1 MSDRSRRSSEPPDGH
16 VLVGRVTGPWG
27 IRGHLKVQPHT
38 ESAERFATGSR
49 LHLDGTPAT
58 VVSSRP
64 HRVGYVI
71 RLDSVQDRTTAE
83 SLHGALLTVHE
94 DDLAELPEDVF
105 YHFQLI
111 DMDVVSEEGERLGR
125 IAEILE
131 TPGNDV
137 YLVRKPD
144 CRDLLLPAIRDV
156 VLDVDVESARVT
168 VRLLPGLR

>member
-1 MSDRSRRSSEPPDGH
+1 M
-16 VLVGRVTGPWG
+16 TGPWG
-27 IRGHLKVQPHT
+27 IHGHLKVQPHT
-38 ESAERFATGSR
+38 ELADRFAAGSR
-49 LHLDGTPAT
+49 LYLDGLPAT
-58 VVSSRP
+58 VISSRP

-71 RLDSVQDRTTAE
+71 RLDSVADRTTAE
-83 SLHGALLTVHE
+83 SLRGTPLTVPE
-94 DDLAELPEDVF
+94 DDLAELPEGVF

-156 VLDVDVESARVT
+156 VLDVDIESGRVT
-168 VRLLPGLR
+168 VRLLPGLRQ

>member
-1 MSDRSRRSSEPPDGH
+1 M
-16 VLVGRVTGPWG
+16 TGPWG
-27 IRGHLKVQPHT
+27 ILGHLKVQPHT
-38 ESAERFATGSR
+38 ELADRFAAGSS
-49 LHLDGTPAT
+49 LYLDGLPTT

-71 RLDSVQDRTTAE
+71 RLDSVEDRTTAE
-83 SLHGALLTVHE
+83 SLRGTPLTVPE
-94 DDLAELPEDVF
+94 DDLAELPEGVF

-156 VLDVDVESARVT
+156 VLDVDIESGRVT

>member
-1 MSDRSRRSSEPPDGH
+1 M
-16 VLVGRVTGPWG
+16 TGPWG
-27 IRGHLKVQPHT
+27 IHGHLKVQPHT
-38 ESAERFATGSR
+38 ELADRFAAGSQ
-49 LHLDGTPAT
+49 LYLDGLPTT

-71 RLDSVQDRTTAE
+71 RLDSVTDRTTAE
-83 SLHGALLTVHE
+83 SLRGTPLTVPE
-94 DDLAELPEDVF
+94 DDLAELPEGVF

-156 VLDVDVESARVT
+156 VLDVDIESGRVT

>member
-1 MSDRSRRSSEPPDGH
+1 M
-16 VLVGRVTGPWG
+16 GRVTGPWG

-38 ESAERFATGSR
+38 ESAERFAAGSR

-71 RLDSVQDRTTAE
+71 RLDTVQDRTTAE

-94 DDLAELPEDVF
+94 DDLAELPEGVF

-137 YLVRKPD
+137 YLVRKSD
-144 CRDLLLPAIRDV
+144 SRDLLLPAIRDV

>member
-1 MSDRSRRSSEPPDGH
+1 MEPPDGH
-16 VLVGRVTGPWG
+16 VLVGRVTGAWG
-27 IRGHLKVQPHT
+27 IRGHLKVQPHS
-38 ESAERFATGSR
+38 ESEDRFAAGSR
-49 LHLDGTPAT
+49 LFLDGSPVT

-71 RLDSVQDRTTAE
+71 RLDSVPDRTEAE
-83 SLHGALLTVHE
+83 SHRGALLTVPE
-94 DDLAELPEDVF
+94 DELAELPEGVF

-111 DMDVVSEEGERLGR
+111 DMEVVSDEGERLGR

-144 CRDLLLPAIRDV
+144 SRDLLLPAIRDV
-156 VLDVDVESARVT
+156 VLDVDIEAGRVT
-168 VRLLPGLR
+168 ARLLPGLR

>member
-1 MSDRSRRSSEPPDGH
+1 M
-16 VLVGRVTGPWG
+16 GRVTGPWG

-38 ESAERFATGSR
+38 ESTERFAAGSR

-71 RLDSVQDRTTAE
+71 RLDSVLDRTTAE

-94 DDLAELPEDVF
+94 DDLAELPEGVF

-111 DMDVVSEEGERLGR
+111 DMDVVSEEGEHLGR

-144 CRDLLLPAIRDV
+144 CRDLLLPSIRDV

>member
-1 MSDRSRRSSEPPDGH
+1 M
-16 VLVGRVTGPWG
+16 TGPWG
-27 IRGHLKVQPHT
+27 IHGHLKVQPHT
-38 ESAERFATGSR
+38 ELPDRFAAGSR
-49 LHLDGTPAT
+49 LYLDGLPAT
-58 VVSSRP
+58 VISSRP

-71 RLDSVQDRTTAE
+71 RLDSVEDRTTAE
-83 SLHGALLTVHE
+83 SLRGTPLTVPE
-94 DDLAELPEDVF
+94 DDLAELPEGVF

-111 DMDVVSEEGERLGR
+111 DMDVFSEEGENLGR

-156 VLDVDVESARVT
+156 VLDVDIESGRVT
-168 VRLLPGLR
+168 VRLLPGLRQ

>member
-1 MSDRSRRSSEPPDGH
+1 M
-16 VLVGRVTGPWG
+16 
-27 IRGHLKVQPHT
+27 
-38 ESAERFATGSR
+38 ERFAVGSR
-49 LHLDGTPAT
+49 LYLDSLPAT

-71 RLDSVQDRTTAE
+71 LLDSVQDRTAAE
-83 SLHGALLTVHE
+83 SLRGALLTVPE
-94 DDLAELPEDVF
+94 DDLAELPEGAF

-111 DMDVVSEEGERLGR
+111 DMDVVSEEGEHLGR

-137 YLVRKPD
+137 YLVRKQD
-144 CRDLLLPAIRDV
+144 SRDLLLPAIRDV
-156 VLDVDVESARVT
+156 VLDVDIETAQVT